1 MAVLELPTFT
11 ESSPQVGP
19 RLRIDP
25 IELSAA
31 MERNPHALSHALC
44 EDPNWI
50 FFTRKGIEVTA
61 PILTLIA
68 AEQLGLTQKDDI
80 GEFPEISITDVL
92 NNVNDTLQ
100 SKGKKPVTVGS
111 VLSNLSKAVKYVQK
125 AFGICL
131 IPNRKDLKIQVS
143 NGIQTKENIDKYFAR
158 ALPQLLKVAEQVE
171 NAKSLNYQINSLTG
185 EQQEAC
191 KLLAS
196 SN

>member
-44 EDPNWI
+44 SDPNWI

-68 AEQLGLTQKDDI
+68 AEQLGLTQKDA
-80 GEFPEISITDVL
+80 GQFPEISITDIL
-92 NNVNDTLQ
+92 NNVNDILQ

>member
-80 GEFPEISITDVL
+80 
-92 NNVNDTLQ
+92 
-100 SKGKKPVTVGS
+100 
-111 VLSNLSKAVKYVQK
+111 
-125 AFGICL
+125 
-131 IPNRKDLKIQVS
+131 
-143 NGIQTKENIDKYFAR
+143 
-158 ALPQLLKVAEQVE
+158 
-171 NAKSLNYQINSLTG
+171 
-185 EQQEAC
+185 
-191 KLLAS
+191 
-196 SN
+196 